1 MLSPFRNALTAVL
14 LLAGNAHAADLLPPA
29 TSKLDAYFDA
39 LARESLA
46 NGSIAISEKGVVK
59 YQRSVG
65 LASITPRGAE
75 PADTNTRYRVGS
87 VTKLFTAALTMQLV
101 ERASI
106 RLDSRLAEFFPEL
119 PNALDITYRDLLQHR
134 SGLSNYTEAPD
145 FEQWRTQPKTQAE
158 LLKLVAAGG
167 PRFAPR
173 ERLEYNN
180 SNYLLLGYMLEK
192 IHDKPYAEIVDKHIV
207 GKVPLTRTESGAR
220 FGATPVSYEK
230 TPQGWKAVAPSD
242 PALHGGAGALTST
255 PTDLV
260 RFIDALFAG
269 RIVSQQSLASMR
281 DQSVGTG
288 LGLWAYN
295 VAGKTGLGHGGA
307 VESFR
312 ACVFHFPEQR
322 ISIAFATNAPVLSMS
337 EIVDEALA
345 LVFDGRRKPSAYA
358 PLRLSESQQRPYVGI
373 WRSAEGMPK
382 RTSFRQFRPP
392 DSPIELEVVGTATGP
407 VARIQN
413 TELPLV
419 AFGDG
424 EFFIREIGYF
434 LRFDSDELVVRGPD
448 YAYYL
453 RKELRKAE

>member
-1 MLSPFRNALTAVL
+1 MTVL
-14 LLAGNAHAADLLPPA
+14 LLAGNANAADLVPA
-29 TSKLDAYFDA
+29 AAKNLDAYFDA

-65 LASITPRGAE
+65 FASITPRGME
-75 PADTNTRYRVGS
+75 LADTNTRYRIGS

-106 RLDSRLAEFFPEL
+106 TLDSRLAEFYPEL
-119 PNALDITYRDLLQHR
+119 PHALDITYRDLLQHR
-134 SGLSNYTEAPD
+134 SGLSNYTEAAG
-145 FEQWRTQPKTQAE
+145 FELWRRQPKPRAE
-158 LLKLVAAGG
+158 LLKLIADGG
-167 PRFAPR
+167 ARFAPR

-180 SNYLLLGYMLEK
+180 SNYLLLGYVLEK
-192 IHDKPYAEIVDKHIV
+192 IYDKPYADIVDKRIV
-207 GKVPLTRTESGAR
+207 GKVPLTRTESGAE
-220 FGATPVSYEK
+220 FGALPVSYEK
-230 TPQGWKAVAPSD
+230 TPQGWKVVASTD
-242 PALHGGAGALTST
+242 PALHGGAGSLTST

-260 RFIDALFAG
+260 RFIGALFAG
-269 RIVSQQSLASMR
+269 RVVSQQSLASMR

-307 VESFR
+307 IESFR
-312 ACVFHFPEQR
+312 ACVFHFPEQK
-322 ISIAFATNAPVLSMS
+322 ISIAYATNAPVLSMS
-337 EIVDEALA
+337 EIVDEVLA
-345 LVFDGRRKPSAYA
+345 LVFDGRRKPPAYA
-358 PLRLSESQQRPYVGI
+358 PLTLSESQQKSYAGV

-392 DSPIELEVVGTATGP
+392 DSPIELEVVGSASGP

-424 EFFIREIGYF
+424 EFFIRETGYF

-453 RKELRKAE
+453 KKDLRKAE

>member
-1 MLSPFRNALTAVL
+1 MPSPARSALVAVL
-14 LLAGNAHAADLLPPA
+14 LFAANSYAADLLPAA
-29 TSKLDAYFDA
+29 TTKLDAYFDA
-39 LARESLA
+39 LARENLA
-46 NGSIAISEKGVVK
+46 NGSLAISEKGVVK
-59 YQRSVG
+59 YQRSLG
-65 LASITPRGAE
+65 FASITPRGTE

-106 RLDSRLAEFFPEL
+106 TLDSKLAEFYPEL

-134 SGLSNYTEAPD
+134 SGLSNYTEAAG
-145 FEQWRTQPKTQAE
+145 FEAWRTQPKPRAE
-158 LLKLVAAGG
+158 LLKLIAGG
-167 PRFAPR
+167 GARFAPR

-180 SNYLLLGYMLEK
+180 SNYLLLGYILEK
-192 IHDKPYAEIVDKHIV
+192 IYDKPYADIVDKHIV
-207 GKVPLTRTESGAR
+207 SKVPLTRTESGAR
-220 FGATPVSYEK
+220 FGALPVSYEK
-230 TPQGWKAVAPSD
+230 TPQGWKAVVATD
-242 PALHGGAGALTST
+242 AALHGGAGALTST

-269 RIVSQQSLASMR
+269 RVVSPQSLASMR

-288 LGLWAYN
+288 LGLWAYP
-295 VAGKTGLGHGGA
+295 VAGKTGYGHGGA

-312 ACVFHFPEQR
+312 ACVFHFPEQK
-322 ISIAFATNAPVLSMS
+322 ISIAYATNAPVLSMS
-337 EIVDEALA
+337 EIVDEVLA
-345 LVFDGRRKPSAYA
+345 LVFDGRRKPPAYA
-358 PLRLSESQQRPYVGI
+358 PLALSEAQQKPYLGV

-382 RTSFRQFRPP
+382 RSPFRQFRPP
-392 DSPIELEVVGTATGP
+392 DAPIELEVVSRANGA

-413 TELPLV
+413 TELALV

-453 RKELRKAE
+453 KKDLREAE